1 MFEVWCNLVID
12 LGTAE
17 WLGIVGDREHTEEVL
32 EYIYN
37 RRGGKLEVKYCLFP
51 REEFGRC
58 LVFLTS
64 DY

>member
-17 WLGIVGDREHTEEVL
+17 WLGIVGDRKLTEEVL
-32 EYIYN
+32 KYIYN
-37 RRGGKLEVKYCLFP
+37 RRGGKLEVIYCLFP
-51 REEFGRC
+51 REEFGPC

-64 DY
+64 EY

>member
-1 MFEVWCNLVID
+1 
-12 LGTAE
+12 
-17 WLGIVGDREHTEEVL
+17 VL
-32 EYIYN
+32 KYIYN